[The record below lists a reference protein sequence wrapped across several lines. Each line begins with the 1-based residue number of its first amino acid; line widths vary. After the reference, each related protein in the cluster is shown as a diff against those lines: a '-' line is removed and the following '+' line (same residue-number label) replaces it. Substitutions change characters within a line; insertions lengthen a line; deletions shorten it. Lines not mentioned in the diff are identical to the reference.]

1 MNWPIVIAFAMYL
14 LSMLVLGLR
23 FWSSGK
29 SNDGYLLGNRSLGS
43 WVTALSAEASDMS
56 GWLLMALPG
65 AVYLDGP
72 SQSWIAI
79 GLLVGTYLNW
89 RLVALRL
96 RVYTEQTSS
105 LTLPTFLQ
113 RRFADPT
120 GLLKGL
126 SAAVILLFFTIYAS
140 SGMVSTGKLIESVF
154 GIPYQMAVLLGGGVV
169 IAYTFLGGYL
179 AVCWTDLFQ
188 GLLMVIAL
196 VLIPIMGLRYIGGL
210 QPITT
215 AMLARD
221 MHTGLIPPGPWP
233 LLPII
238 SSASWG
244 LGYFGQPHILAR
256 FMSARSLP
264 QLRRSRLIAIIW
276 VTISLTG
283 AIAAGLV
290 GIGMFE
296 NLRSG
301 QQEKVIIYMIQAVAA
316 PWLQGILLAA
326 IMAAIMSTID
336 SQLLVSASSLTE
348 DIYKIFAGS
357 GPGPRNRP
365 GLGIISRIAVIC
377 ISLIAMLLALPKD
390 SLILRIVAY
399 AWAGFG
405 ASFGPAVLFALFS
418 RRTTWLAVSLGMAVG
433 AASVVLWRWVGLG
446 SYLYE
451 IVPGFFANCLTVLVV
466 DWFYPQHDQQVITR
480 HDHVLALVKDH

>member
-1 MNWPIVIAFAMYL
+1 MNWPIVIAFAIYL
-14 LSMLVLGLR
+14 LFMLVLGLR
-23 FWSSGK
+23 FWSSGQ
-29 SNDGYLLGNRSLGS
+29 SNDSYLLGNRGLGS

-65 AVYLDGP
+65 VVYLTGP
-72 SQSWIAI
+72 SQAWIAI

-89 RLVALRL
+89 RLVAGRL
-96 RVYTEQTSS
+96 RVYTEQTCS

-126 SAAVILLFFTIYAS
+126 SAGVILLFFTIYAS

-154 GIPYQMAVLLGGGVV
+154 GIQYQQAVFLGGGVV

-196 VLIPIMGLRYIGGL
+196 VLIPILGLRHIGGL
-210 QPITT
+210 QPITS

-221 MHTGLIPPGPWP
+221 MHTGLIPAGEWP
-233 LLPII
+233 LIPII
-238 SSASWG
+238 SSTSWG

-256 FMSARSLP
+256 FMSVRSLP
-264 QLRRSRLIAIIW
+264 QLRRSRLIALIW
-276 VTISLTG
+276 VTISLAG

-296 NLRSG
+296 NLESG
-301 QQEKVIIYMIQAVAA
+301 QQEKVIIYMIQTVAA

-348 DIYKIFAGS
+348 DIYRMFIGS
-357 GPGPRNRP
+357 GPCPRHMP

-405 ASFGPAVLFALFS
+405 ASFGPAVLFALFR
-418 RRTTWLAVSLGMAVG
+418 RRTTWLSVFLGMAVG
-433 AASVVLWRWVGLG
+433 AAAVVVWRWLGLD

-451 IVPGFFANCLTVLVV
+451 IVPGFFANCLTVMAV
-466 DWFYPQHDQQVITR
+466 DLFYPQADQQILTR
-480 HDHVLALVKDH
+480 HDHVLSLVKQH